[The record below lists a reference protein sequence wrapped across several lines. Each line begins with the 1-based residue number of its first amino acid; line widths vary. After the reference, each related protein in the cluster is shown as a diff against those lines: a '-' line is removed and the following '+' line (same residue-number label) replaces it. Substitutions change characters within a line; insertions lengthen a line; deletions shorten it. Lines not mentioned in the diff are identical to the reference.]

1 MDMGKEVSVRT
12 ERAKPTMLVIDG
24 RKMIAGGRWNDRL
37 MANHILDVAC
47 DKPVT
52 IGDLAKVGC
61 GSNTIATKK
70 RVRSYLSRLFTHMC
84 DRGVFLVIRYN
95 GVNGA
100 ASDVKVAD
108 LSSPIDLKCVI
119 DKLERMRRRKE
130 MTQEKYDK
138 TMLVLQGLGI

>member
-37 MANHILDVAC
+37 MAKHILDVAS

-70 RVRSYLSRLFTHMC
+70 RVRSYLSRVFTHMC
-84 DRGVFLVIRYN
+84 DMGVFLVIRYN

-108 LSSPIDLKCVI
+108 LSSPTDLKCVI